1 MNETIVH
8 LKQSLKTLNLTE
20 AAQIVDESLMEAEEH
35 QWTCREFLQRLLRY
49 ELVRREEK
57 QLARRYKWAS
67 FPEVKTLDEFR
78 LEEQPSLSKRQ
89 FQQLRE
95 LLWLEQNYNLILL
108 GPPGVG
114 NYRKNL
120 VMERIERT
128 SRYFNECTLI
138 SFHNTSE

>member
-8 LKQSLKTLNLTE
+8 LKQNLKTLNLTE
-20 AAQIVDESLMEAEEH
+20 AAQIVEEILMEAAEQ
-35 QWTCREFLQRLLRY
+35 QWTCSEFLQRLLRH

-78 LEEQPSLSKRQ
+78 LEEQPTLSKRQ

-114 NYRKNL
+114 NYRKYS
-120 VMERIERT
+120 VMERNHR
-128 SRYFNECTLI
+128 I
-138 SFHNTSE
+138 S